1 MNWKNP
7 FGKKSGKTNVT
18 GFAEQDNSGEWM
30 QYFKQYINSLDNDK
44 LIKYSD
50 DIAYELAC
58 NVAEIF
64 IPIDAIAD
72 RVSSVPYKLRYRK
85 TQELYE
91 PKGNLL
97 RLIDNPNP
105 FDRLSDIVY
114 KSVFSELSAGESFV
128 YTKTPNSIKNPT
140 IDNISN
146 IWVLKPNVTK
156 PIFLKYIPNPFL
168 IKSKDELVA
177 FYKTF
182 FMYKHEI
189 EPRYILHRTALGI
202 DSSGKAVSLLKAVEM
217 NINNILAVYQAR
229 YNVYAKNGNGGILSK
244 APSSANSSLQEAVDP
259 VTRDQILT
267 DLQSRNGITGNK
279 NFIGISAIPLQF
291 IKTLGT
297 IAELQPFEETEEN
310 AIKIAGIFGVDPEI
324 IPRKGSSTF
333 TNKND
338 AEKGLWQNVV
348 KSMCEDKAK
357 DLDKIFYIPEELE
370 FYPDLSEVEALQE
383 DKKTA
388 LESDGILLDN
398 LAKIK
403 EAGQNVDQA
412 YSNLTSKYNED

>member
-1 MNWKNP
+1 MAWNP
-7 FGKKSGKTNVT
+7 FNRNKSTKTKVT
-18 GFAEQDNSGEWM
+18 GFAEQDNDGQWF
-30 QYFKQYINSLDNDK
+30 QYFNQYINSLNNEQLVK
-44 LIKYSD
+44 FCNEN
-50 DIAYELAC
+50 AYELAC

-72 RVSSVPYKLRYRK
+72 RVASVPYVLRNKK
-85 TQELYE
+85 TLEPYE

-97 RLIDNPNP
+97 RLIDQPNP
-105 FDRLSDIVY
+105 FDRLSDLVY
-114 KSVFSELSAGESFV
+114 KSVFSELSDGNSYV
-128 YTKTPNSIKNPT
+128 YTKTPDSIVNPT

-146 IWVLKPNVTK
+146 IWVLKPNLTK
-156 PIFLKYIPNPFL
+156 PCFFKTVPNPFL
-168 IKSKDELVA
+168 IKSKDELIEY
-177 FYKTF
+177 YKTF

-189 EPRYILHRTALGI
+189 KPRYVLHRTTLGV
-202 DSSGKAVSLLKAVEM
+202 DGNGRGQTPLKAVEM
-217 NINNILAVYQAR
+217 NINNIMAVYQAR

-297 IAELQPFEETEEN
+297 IQELQPFEETEEN
-310 AIKIAGIFGVDPEI
+310 AIKIAGIYGVDPEI

-338 AEKGLWQNVV
+338 AEKGLWQNVI

-357 DLDKIFYIPEELE
+357 DLDKIYYIPEEIE
-370 FYPDLSEVEALQE
+370 FYPDFSQVEALQE
-383 DKKTA
+383 DKKTG

-398 LAKIK
+398 LAKLT
-403 EAGQNVDQA
+403 EAGQKVDQA
-412 YSNLTSKYNED
+412 YNNLTDKYNGN

>member
-1 MNWKNP
+1 MSWNP
-7 FGKKSGKTNVT
+7 FSKKTKVT
-18 GFAEQDNSGEWM
+18 GVAEQDNDGQWF
-30 QYFKQYINSLDNDK
+30 QYFKQYVNSLNNDE
-44 LIKYSD
+44 LIKFSKD
-50 DIAYELAC
+50 NAYELAC
-58 NVAEIF
+58 NIAEIF

-72 RVSSVPYKLRYRK
+72 RVASVPYVLRNKK
-85 TQELYE
+85 TQQPYE
-91 PKGNLL
+91 PKSNLA
-97 RLIDNPNP
+97 RLLEKPNP

-114 KSVFSELSAGESFV
+114 KSTFAELADGNSYI
-128 YTKTPNSIKNPT
+128 YTKSSIKNPT
-140 IDNISN
+140 IDNIAN
-146 IWVLKPNVTK
+146 IWVLKPNLTK
-156 PIFLKYIPNPFL
+156 PEFLKQVPNPFL
-168 IKSKDELVA
+168 IKSKDELIA
-177 FYKTF
+177 YYKTF

-189 EPRYILHRTALGI
+189 EPRYILHRTSLGV
-202 DSSGKAVSLLKAVEM
+202 DGNGKSQSPLKAVEM

-244 APSSANSSLQEAVDP
+244 APSSANSSIQEAVDP

-267 DLQSRNGITGNK
+267 DLQKRNGITGDK

-310 AIKIAGIFGVDPEI
+310 AIKIAGIYGVDPEI

-338 AEKGLWQNVV
+338 AEKGLWQNVI

-357 DLDKIFYIPEELE
+357 DLDKAFYLPDEIE
-370 FYPDLSEVEALQE
+370 FYPDFSKVEALQE

-398 LAKIK
+398 LQKMT
-403 EAGQNVDQA
+403 EAGQDMEQA
-412 YSNLTSKYNED
+412 YSNLKDKYDGN